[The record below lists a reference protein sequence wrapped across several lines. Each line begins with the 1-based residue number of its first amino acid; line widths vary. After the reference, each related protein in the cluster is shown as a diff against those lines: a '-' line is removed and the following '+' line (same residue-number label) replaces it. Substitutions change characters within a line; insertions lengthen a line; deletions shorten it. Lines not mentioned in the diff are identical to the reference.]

1 MSSGLTDA
9 EAFLAFIKQKLLKQ
23 QHLSPS
29 KQKWYFCWLW
39 AAQRA
44 SSTPPL
50 PLQAIPKSL
59 GEFKNIL
66 NQTCNKQE
74 YN

>member
-50 PLQAIPKSL
+50 PLQAIP
-59 GEFKNIL
+59 
-66 NQTCNKQE
+66 
-74 YN
+74 